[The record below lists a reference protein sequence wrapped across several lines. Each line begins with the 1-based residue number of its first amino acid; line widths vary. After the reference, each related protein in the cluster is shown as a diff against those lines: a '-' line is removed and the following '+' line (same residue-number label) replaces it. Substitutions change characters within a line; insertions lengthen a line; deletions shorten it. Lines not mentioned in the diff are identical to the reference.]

1 MSRLVDFHK
10 GGENQ
15 MSTLSCSASKER
27 EREDFLLAANLRC
40 SSYILLPP
48 LSTLLVHLASVI
60 SRRAKAT
67 QVFFVIMCRQHRLW
81 LFSFFLSLLFHR
93 SLRRW
98 IICTSIGC
106 RLKLLCFCQW
116 MQDYLSERVLIC
128 NSLVAALKIL
138 DLTVQHNNYCS
149 HSNLVLTWW
158 LFKNYRSMILISKIV

>member
-27 EREDFLLAANLRC
+27 EREDLLAANLRC

-67 QVFFVIMCRQHRLW
+67 QVSFVIMCRQHRLW
-81 LFSFFLSLLFHR
+81 LFSFFEPALSPQPSEMNHLHFYWLSFEIAVLLP
-93 SLRRW
+93 
-98 IICTSIGC
+98 
-106 RLKLLCFCQW
+106 
-116 MQDYLSERVLIC
+116 MDAVLFIR
-128 NSLVAALKIL
+128 A
-138 DLTVQHNNYCS
+138 CS
-149 HSNLVLTWW
+149 HLQFSSCCTKVP
-158 LFKNYRSMILISKIV
+158 